1 MSDSSRTHYFIYYR
15 IRAGVDAPDAR
26 AQVRAMQLALAGRT
40 GVAGR
45 LMERRDDGVTWM
57 EIYEGIMDPAVFDE
71 ALDSETA
78 AHQLADLIEPGSA
91 RHVERF
97 VECA

>member
-1 MSDSSRTHYFIYYR
+1 MSDSPQTHYFIYYR
-15 IRAGVDAPDAR
+15 IKADLDVPPAR
-26 AQVRAMQLALAGRT
+26 ARVRAMQAALAARI

-57 EIYEGIMDPAVFDE
+57 EIYEGITDPTAFDS
-71 ALDSETA
+71 ALGVETA
-78 AHQLADLIEPGSA
+78 AHKLADLIEPGSA
-91 RHVERF
+91 RHAECF

>member
-1 MSDSSRTHYFIYYR
+1 MHYFVYYR
-15 IRAGVDAPDAR
+15 IRTDIDADDAR
-26 AQVRAMQLALAGRT
+26 TAVRALQAALARRT

-45 LMERRDDGVTWM
+45 LLERFGDEATWM
-57 EIYEGIMDPAVFDE
+57 EIYESVGDASAFDA
-71 ALDSETA
+71 ALTFETD
-78 AHQLADLIEPGSA
+78 AHRITDVIEPGSA